1 MDGASQDA
9 VATFQPSLAV
19 VIGVLC
25 IMFFFTFIL
34 LVYAKFCHRR
44 GGSID
49 RDSPNNFVL
58 VRSGSRYSGIDE
70 SVIQS
75 LPFFRFSSL
84 KGSKEGLE
92 CAVCLSKFEDIEV
105 LRLLPKCKHAFH
117 INCVDKWL
125 EKHSSCPL
133 CRAKVSADDPTVFT
147 YSNSMRFLANQSD
160 LRENLDSNFDTNL
173 ELFIQ
178 REESRPNSSRF
189 SIGSSFRKVEKADE
203 KSLIREEDEEDG
215 VFDKYNHRII
225 MSNDVVNGRWSSVSS
240 SDLMF
245 LSSEMLNDVTSNRFS
260 SSGRIMKIKEEMEM
274 KRLFGTRNSG
284 PSTSDS
290 EAISGENGTS
300 IVNSGERRS
309 VSEITSF
316 SRFRN
321 SGTKG
326 AVSNDSKQERLRSLW
341 LPIARN
347 RVDWFANRERRSQED
362 NNTRHTLD
370 V

>member
-1 MDGASQDA
+1 MDGPSQDA
-9 VATFQPSLAV
+9 VSSFQPSLAV

-44 GGSID
+44 GSDG
-49 RDSPNNFVL
+49 DSPNNFVL

-70 SVIQS
+70 TVIQS

-133 CRAKVSADDPTVFT
+133 CRSKVSADDPAIFT
-147 YSNSMRFLANQSD
+147 NSNSMRFLANQSD
-160 LRENLDSNFDTNL
+160 SNL

-178 REESRPNSSRF
+178 REESRPSSSRF
-189 SIGSSFRKVEKADE
+189 SSFRKLEKATTDE
-203 KSLIREEDEEDG
+203 KALMEEEKEQDDD

-225 MSNDVVNGRWSSVSS
+225 VSDVVFNDRWSSVSS

-245 LSSEMLNDVTSNRFS
+245 LSSELLNDVTSSRFICS
-260 SSGRIMKIKEEMEM
+260 SSSSEQIVKIKEEMEM
-274 KRLFGTRNSG
+274 KRLFGARNSC

-290 EAISGENGTS
+290 EAVSGGNGSS

-309 VSEITSF
+309 VSEITGF
-316 SRFRN
+316 SRFGN
-321 SGTKG
+321 LGT
-326 AVSNDSKQERLRSLW
+326 VSKNTKQERLRSLW
-341 LPIARN
+341 
-347 RVDWFANRERRSQED
+347 FANRERRTRPD
-362 NNTRHTLD
+362 HNTRHTLN